1 MAAPPLLTLQGI
13 ALTFGGTPLLSGA
26 DLALAPGDRTC
37 LVGRNGS
44 GKSTLLKVAA
54 GLVEPDKGV
63 RFLQPGTTVRYLA
76 QEPDFSGH
84 ATTLSFVEAGMG
96 PGDEMYRARYLL
108 ESLGLTGEEDPSR
121 LSGGESRRAAL
132 AQALAPEPD
141 ILLLDEPTNHLDLPA
156 IEWLEAELKGSR
168 SALVL
173 ISHDRRFLE
182 ALSRSTVWL
191 DRGTTRRL
199 DQGFFRLRGLARPG
213 VRGGG
218 ARPPQARSQDRRG
231 RGLAALRRDGAAQ
244 AQRQAARRPARPA
257 PPGPRASWARRR
269 RDPDGERDRG
279 LRRPGGRGARRRQI
293 LRRAPDRPRPQL
305 AHRRRDRLGIVGA
318 NGTGKTTLV
327 NLLTGRLPPD
337 SGEVKVGA
345 NVTLNL
351 LDQRRSALDP
361 ERTVADVLTGGGSD
375 TVQVGGQSRH
385 VIGYMKDFLFSPEQA
400 RTPVG
405 VLSGGE
411 RNRLLLARALAE
423 AGNLLVLDE
432 PTNDLDL
439 ETLDLLQEMLG
450 DYAGTLILVSHDRD
464 FLDRV
469 VDTVLVSEGEG
480 RWIAYAG
487 GYSDMVAQRG
497 VGVQARGV
505 VAPKGTAKDAVKD
518 AVKNPAKPAAR
529 PDARKRLGFNEQ
541 HELKTLPA
549 RMKALEGN
557 RAKLR
562 AALDDPTLYARDPAR
577 FEAISRTLATTEADL
592 AGAEERWLELEMMRE
607 ELEG

>member
-1 MAAPPLLTLQGI
+1 VTARRKRNVKRLAGLHDLRRQAREPRGPVGAATLTVSE
-13 ALTFGGTPLLSGA
+13 TETSGTLVVEARDVAKSY
-26 DLALAPGDRTC
+26 GDR
-37 LVGRNGS
+37 
-44 GKSTLLKVAA
+44 
-54 GLVEPDKGV
+54 PIV
-63 RFLQPGTTVRYLA
+63 R
-76 QEPDFSGH
+76 D
-84 ATTLSFVEAGMG
+84 LS
-96 PGDEMYRARYLL
+96 
-108 ESLGLTGEEDPSR
+108 
-121 LSGGESRRAAL
+121 
-132 AQALAPEPD
+132 
-141 ILLLDEPTNHLDLPA
+141 
-156 IEWLEAELKGSR
+156 
-168 SALVL
+168 
-173 ISHDRRFLE
+173 
-182 ALSRSTVWL
+182 
-191 DRGTTRRL
+191 
-199 DQGFFRLRGLARPG
+199 LRIAK
-213 VRGGG
+213 
-218 ARPPQARSQDRRG
+218 A
-231 RGLAALRRDGAAQ
+231 
-244 AQRQAARRPARPA
+244 
-257 PPGPRASWARRR
+257 
-269 RDPDGERDRG
+269 
-279 LRRPGGRGARRRQI
+279 
-293 LRRAPDRPRPQL
+293 
-305 AHRRRDRLGIVGA
+305 DRLGIVGA

-375 TVQVGGQSRH
+375 SVQVGGQSRH

-480 RWIAYAG
+480 RWVAYAG

-505 VAPKGTAKDAVKD
+505 VASKGAKDASRE
-518 AVKNPAKPAAR
+518 AAKPPAR
-529 PDARKRLGFNEQ
+529 PAAKKRLGFNEQ

-549 RMKALEGN
+549 RIAALEGN

-562 AALDDPTLYARDPAR
+562 AALDDATLYARDPAR